1 MTTTGHHMSFAV
13 LLLVFNALI
22 FQERT
27 FELSTLEWAAVLVGY
42 LGIANL
48 NIPVPHWTGFFLK
61 AGIAGIL
68 SSMLMGTLDQDLP
81 VSIVLYGAGSGTL
94 SYLCAV
100 MFLRFMRQQNYLIPV
115 LAALVAGLL
124 GGWWTFGLPEV
135 VNVEWATQDIEVLI
149 PLMLILFVIAVM
161 LLDFEFMDIGF
172 IPSVGLIAAAL
183 MLQMIGGVLTVAGL
197 AIGLVIVILL
207 GLMVWYTIMNSPR
220 SSPNAPIQGSLIR
233 GVLWSALIVIGFVVG
248 WVLRDIAVAGVIVV
262 GGFGLL
268 WLPLVSSLLGFRAF
282 VALADEEII

>member
-1 MTTTGHHMSFAV
+1 MSFAV

-94 SYLCAV
+94 SYLCALI
-100 MFLRFMRQQNYLIPV
+100 FLHFMRQQGNLTPS
-115 LAALVAGLL
+115 LAAVVAGLL
-124 GGWWTFGLPEV
+124 GAWWTFGLPYV
-135 VNVEWATQDIEVLI
+135 VEVEWIAREIEVLI
-149 PLMLILFVIAVM
+149 PLTLILLVIAVM
-161 LLDFEFMDIGF
+161 LSTYEFYDIGF
-172 IPSVGLIAAAL
+172 VPSVGLIIVAL
-183 MLQMIGGVLTVAGL
+183 ILQMIGGVLTVGGL
-197 AIGLVIVILL
+197 AIGLIIVIML
-207 GLMVWYTIMNSPR
+207 GLMLWYTIMNSPPAAL
-220 SSPNAPIQGSLIR
+220 SPDRVFHQSLTR
-233 GVLWSALIVIGFVVG
+233 GFLLSVLVVIGFAVG
-248 WVLRDIAVAGVIVV
+248 WVLRDLAVAGVVIV

-268 WLPLVSSLLGFRAF
+268 WLPFVSSLLGFRAF

>member
-1 MTTTGHHMSFAV
+1 MSFAV

-27 FELSTLEWAAVLVGY
+27 FELSTLEWAAVFVGY

-68 SSMLMGTLDQDLP
+68 SSMFMGTLDQDLP
-81 VSIVLYGAGSGTL
+81 VSIVLFGAGSGTL
-94 SYLCAV
+94 SYLCAL
-100 MFLRFMRQQNYLIPV
+100 MFLRFLRHQSNLIPS

-124 GGWWTFGLPEV
+124 GGWWTFGLSEV
-135 VNVEWATQDIEVLI
+135 LDVEWAMQEIEILI
-149 PLMLILFVIAVM
+149 PLTLILLVIAVM
-161 LLDFEFMDIGF
+161 FSEFEFIDIGF
-172 IPSVGLIAAAL
+172 VPSVGLILVAL
-183 MLQMIGGVLTVAGL
+183 ILQVIGGVLTVAGL
-197 AIGLVIVILL
+197 AIGLVIVLVL
-207 GLMVWYTIMNSPR
+207 GLMVWYTIMNSPHTAP
-220 SSPNAPIQGSLIR
+220 SPEAQFHQSLIR
-233 GVLWSALIVIGFVVG
+233 GLLWSALIVGGFFVG
-248 WVLRDIAVAGVIVV
+248 WVLRDMAVAGVIIV